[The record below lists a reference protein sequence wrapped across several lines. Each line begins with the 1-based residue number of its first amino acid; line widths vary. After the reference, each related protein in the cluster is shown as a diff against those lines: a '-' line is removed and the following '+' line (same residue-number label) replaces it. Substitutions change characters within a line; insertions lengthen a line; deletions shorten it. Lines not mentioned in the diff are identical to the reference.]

1 MPRSDADIAAMLQP
15 VAEALVG
22 SEDVRREREHDRTH
36 DAGGR
41 LRLERSTGR
50 LPPNRAGVN
59 SASSILTPENS
70 ISSAGNLAE
79 QLQDLADAI
88 AALGGGSAGYAW
100 SVLTNGYP
108 ADPQVVFTA
117 EGDII
122 MVEIDR

>member
-1 MPRSDADIAAMLQP
+1 MLQP
-15 VAEALVG
+15 VAEALIAP
-22 SEDVRREREHDRTH
+22 EDIRREREHDRTH

-59 SASSILTPENS
+59 SASSILTPANS

-79 QLQDLADAI
+79 QLADLADAI
-88 AALGGGSAGYAW
+88 AALGTGYAW

-108 ADPQVVFTA
+108 ADPQIIFTA
-117 EGDII
+117 EGDVI
-122 MVEIDR
+122 MTEVDR